1 MFKRFPK
8 TPSRSRCDDSELPV
22 AGFKLPRTSV
32 KSLMY
37 MRKEYGSWSMDICS
51 RNARDRAQKSGVSER
66 LTTWQ

>member
-1 MFKRFPK
+1 MFEQFLL
-8 TPSRSRCDDSELPV
+8 TRSRRD
-22 AGFKLPRTSV
+22 KLPRTSV

-51 RNARDRAQKSGVSER
+51 RSARDRAQKSGVSER